1 MKKISIIVISF
12 IFSGI
17 SNTNAQSST
26 VLSQSVQN
34 NVLNNGNA
42 SAYNSNTRGPRV
54 PVFNPKEDTKGS
66 RYLFAN
72 FIKGKITNTQNSQ
85 LDNGYSFNY
94 DKITQKFIITQN
106 EKDFFAVEDQNVKSF
121 ILYGI
126 LNDEMTFVKIPV
138 ISDNFYVQLLEGG
151 ENNYLL
157 CKYTKTKLEKA
168 NYVSSGLIESG
179 HNYDEFIDETIY
191 FLVFPDGTT
200 LKTITLKKNGIKE
213 NLCNEKPKV
222 DNYFLENK
230 NVPVNEAFL
239 TGLIKVLNQK

>member
-1 MKKISIIVISF
+1 MKRIYIIAIGLIFFGITSI
-12 IFSGI
+12 
-17 SNTNAQSST
+17 NAQTST

-66 RYLFAN
+66 RYLFTN
-72 FIKGKITNTQNSQ
+72 FIKGKITNTQNNQ

-94 DKITQKFIITQN
+94 DKVTQKFIITQN

-121 ILYGI
+121 ILSNI
-126 LNDEMTFVKIPV
+126 LGNEMTFIKVPV

-151 ENNYLL
+151 ENNYVL

-168 NYVSSGLIESG
+168 NYVSTGLIESG

-200 LKTITLKKNGIKE
+200 LKTIPLKKNGIKE
-213 NLCNEKPKV
+213 NLSNEKPKV
-222 DNYFLENK
+222 DNYFSENK
-230 NVPVNEAFL
+230 NLPVNEAFL
-239 TGLIKVLNQK
+239 TGLIKTLNQK